1 MTTPWILLADGTRH
15 HLCGYDM
22 AHNTYSVPTLAH
34 HIAQINRFTGATR
47 RPYSVAEHSL
57 LCADIA
63 HDAGLPT
70 AVQLACLV
78 HDLHEAIVGD
88 MAAPMKW
95 ALGAHWQSMEGPH
108 ERALRR
114 ALGLHAV
121 FTGHR
126 STIKT
131 IDLIALATERRD
143 LLPWNAATSDPWP
156 LLDMPGQR
164 IAPHEQASLTTAWR
178 EQRHWTEWRDAFIE
192 RYDALRSALVRQHTR
207 NVVEVMEP

>member
-15 HLCGYDM
+15 HLAGYDM
-22 AHNTYSVPTLAH
+22 AHNTYRVPTLAH
-34 HIAQINRFTGATR
+34 HIAQINRYTGAAR

-78 HDLHEAIVGD
+78 HDLHEAITGGVGSPLK
-88 MAAPMKW
+88 A
-95 ALGAHWQSMEGPH
+95 ALGEAWHHIEATH

-114 ALGLHAV
+114 ALGLQSIFA
-121 FTGHR
+121 GHR

-143 LLPWNAATSDPWP
+143 LMPWSIDASDPWP
-156 LLDMPGQR
+156 VLDTPGQR
-164 IAPHEQASLTTAWR
+164 IAPHEQASLTTPWR

-192 RYDALRSALVRQHTR
+192 RYNALRSALVRQHER
-207 NVVEVMEP
+207 NVVEAMEP